1 MQWES
6 MGFKNEPFRTQ
17 PITAHTLDLY
27 TGHEEKI
34 KQSQF
39 VLHSNNLVMV
49 IQGNRGV
56 GTTSF
61 GNFLRFNAQKE
72 KKYFTP
78 NSEIRIEPS
87 WNADTL
93 MGAIIA
99 NVVSTLE
106 LKYIDNIKN
115 EPAFKEAKATV
126 QRITEMYRAFGTSVF
141 GIGANYGKSST
152 ISQPM
157 IMPTQVLAQ
166 HLENLVK
173 LIYHL
178 GFKYGLLLQ
187 LNNLDIGVVQQESHI
202 KTLLN
207 VMRDYFQIEGTSWL
221 LVGDTALRRFIS
233 QEVDRVDDI
242 ISFETDI
249 TPLSEQDYLA
259 VINTRVNYFRVNKQ
273 VALPV
278 DTDVLLYLYHL
289 TQGRL
294 RFIFG
299 LLNRLFNVLQV
310 GTLTD
315 KVTLA
320 LAKPIVINYAKERIN
335 RFNLSTN
342 EELVLKTITEKASVQ
357 VKEIAQIL
365 QKNPSYISNILSQLL
380 SYKLVGYKKEWR
392 EHYYYPCMDACIAY
406 S

>member
-17 PITAHTLDLY
+17 PITAYTLDLY
-27 TGHEEKI
+27 TGNQEKI

-49 IQGNRGV
+49 IQGAKGV

-87 WNADTL
+87 WNAHTL
-93 MGAIIA
+93 MGAVIA

-106 LKYIDNIKN
+106 LQYLDKIKN
-115 EPAFKEAKATV
+115 EPSFKEAKATV
-126 QRITEMYRAFGTSVF
+126 QRITEMYRSFGSSVF
-141 GIGANYGKSST
+141 GVGASYGQSN
-152 ISQPM
+152 IVSQPM

-173 LIYHL
+173 LIYNL
-178 GFKYGLLLQ
+178 GFQYGLLLQ
-187 LNNLDIGVVQQESHI
+187 LNNLDIGVVQKEPHI

-221 LVGDTALRRFIS
+221 LVGDTSLRRFIS

-259 VINTRVNYFRVNKQ
+259 VINTRVDHFRVNAQ
-273 VALPV
+273 VELPV
-278 DTDVLLYLYHL
+278 DKDVLLYLYTI

-294 RFIFG
+294 RFVFG
-299 LLNRLFNVLQV
+299 LLNRLFNMLQV

-315 KVTLA
+315 RVTLV

-335 RFNLSTN
+335 RFHLSAN
-342 EELVLKTITEKASVQ
+342 EEHVLKIVTQKSSIQ
-357 VKEIAQIL
+357 VKEIAQTL
-365 QKNPSYISNILSQLL
+365 QKNPSYISNILAQLL